1 MDYLSGPITNRQL
14 VQMLPFKTLIQIDKR
29 SKYPVYQQ
37 IANRFIGLIQE
48 GVLQPGAYLPGSR
61 VMAEQLGLHR
71 QTVVAAYEELVSQDW
86 IVSMARKGMMVAA
99 NLPVIKPR
107 SFKATATAY
116 AQGPSFSF
124 NAVPKLEMLPPATG
138 VRYTINDGF
147 PDARLAPLG
156 EWTKECRSIIQSPRY
171 IRLLMDGS
179 DTLRKEMTKFLTN
192 TRGLNISPDNIMITR
207 GAQMAIYTAAAML
220 IRKGDHVITGSPN
233 YIFADLC
240 FEQLGANI
248 IRVPVD
254 NEGMDVDAVEKLCR
268 TKKIRMLYV
277 VPHHHHPTTVT
288 LSAERRM
295 KLLEIIRTYK
305 LAVIEDD
312 YDYDFHYSS
321 APILPLASAD
331 HGGNVMYIGSLTKS
345 LGLSLRIGFLV
356 APARFITEAGHLRR
370 LMDLRGDN
378 LTEEALAAMLSGGA
392 IERHLKK
399 AKKVYHERRDLLC
412 KLLVDKLDN
421 RLQFTAPSG
430 GLALW
435 LRFPDHL
442 PLPEIA
448 EKALGLG
455 LRLSPGAHY
464 HYPGKSENA
473 LRFGFASLNDR
484 ELANVV
490 GILAK
495 CCN

>member
-1 MDYLSGPITNRQL
+1 
-14 VQMLPFKTLIQIDKR
+14 MLPFKTLIQIDKS
-29 SKYPVYQQ
+29 SKWPVYQQ
-37 IANRFIGLIQE
+37 IATRFIGLIQE
-48 GVLQPGAYLPGSR
+48 GVLKPGSFLPGSR
-61 VMAEQLGLHR
+61 VMAELLVVHR
-71 QTVVAAYEELVSQDW
+71 QTVVAAYEELASQDW
-86 IVSMARKGMMVAA
+86 IVPMARKGMMIAT

-107 SFKATATAY
+107 SFKSTASAY
-116 AQGPSFSF
+116 AEGPGFSF
-124 NAVPKLEMLPPATG
+124 GAVPQLATPPPAKDI
-138 VRYTINDGF
+138 RYVINDGF
-147 PDARLAPLG
+147 PDVRLAPLG

-171 IRLLMDGS
+171 LKLLVDGS
-179 DTLRKEMTKFLTN
+179 DTLRLEMIKYLTN
-192 TRGLNISPDNIMITR
+192 TRGLNISPENIMITR
-207 GAQMAIYTAAAML
+207 GAQMAIYTAAALL
-220 IRKGDHVITGSPN
+220 IKKGDHVIVGSPN

-248 IRVPVD
+248 LRVPVD
-254 NEGMDVDAVEKLCR
+254 SEGIDVNAIEKLCK

-345 LGLSLRIGFLV
+345 LGLSLRIGFLI
-356 APARFITEAGHLRR
+356 APARFITEASHLRR

-378 LTEEALAAMLSGGA
+378 LTEEALAAMLASGA

-399 AKKVYHERRDLLC
+399 AKKIYHERRDLLC
-412 KLLVDKLDN
+412 SLLEDKLGDV
-421 RLQFTAPSG
+421 LTFTPPSG

-435 LRFPDHL
+435 LKFPKSL
-442 PLPEIA
+442 PLPEVA
-448 EKALGLG
+448 ERALGMG
-455 LRLSPGAHY
+455 LRMSAGGY
-464 HYPGKSENA
+464 YKYVGEFENA
-473 LRFGFASLNDR
+473 LRFGFATFNHK
-484 ELANVV
+484 ELTAVV

-495 CCN
+495 CVR